1 MSRWRVLIDFEIL
14 GSLFLLIALEIV
26 LGIDNLIFIA
36 ILGDRLPPKHRAY
49 ARQVGLSLALLMR
62 VALLA
67 SLKWMMSLTAPLF
80 AVMDHGVSWRDMI
93 LMAGG
98 LFLLYKAAHGINEE
112 VEGRHGHDAAG
123 AKPAP
128 TLRRV
133 IAQIV
138 VLDLVF
144 SIDSVI
150 TAVGT
155 VDQIWVMVTAV
166 MVAIG
171 IMLTVAGAIGE
182 FVNRHP
188 SIKMLALGFLL
199 LIGMNLVAE
208 AAGFHIPKGYIYS
221 AMAFATLVE
230 VLDLVAGRHRAA
242 VAAESSRRSS
252 RR

>member
-1 MSRWRVLIDFEIL
+1 VLFDFEIL
-14 GSLFLLIALEIV
+14 GSLLLLIALEIV

-36 ILGDRLPPKHRAY
+36 ILGDRLPPNQRVH
-49 ARQVGLSLALLMR
+49 ARRIGLSLALVMR

-67 SLKWMMSLTAPLF
+67 TLDWMMNLTEPLIV
-80 AVMDHGVSWRDMI
+80 VMGHGVSWRDVI

-112 VEGRHGHDAAG
+112 VEGGHERDASA
-123 AKPAP
+123 AKKAP
-128 TLRRV
+128 TMRRV
-133 IAQIV
+133 VAQIV

-155 VDQIWVMVTAV
+155 VDQIWVMVVAV

-171 IMLTVAGAIGE
+171 IMLSVAGAIAE
-182 FVNRHP
+182 FVTRHP

-221 AMAFATLVE
+221 AMAFSTLIE
-230 VLDLVAGRHRAA
+230 LLDLIAGRRRAA
-242 VAAESSRRSS
+242 AAQPRRRSS
-252 RR
+252 QR

>member
-1 MSRWRVLIDFEIL
+1 
-14 GSLFLLIALEIV
+14 
-26 LGIDNLIFIA
+26 
-36 ILGDRLPPKHRAY
+36 
-49 ARQVGLSLALLMR
+49 MR

-112 VEGRHGHDAAG
+112 VEGGYERG
-123 AKPAP
+123 ATSTKGAP
-128 TLRRV
+128 TLRGV

-155 VDQIWVMVTAV
+155 VDQISVMVTAV

-171 IMLTVAGAIGE
+171 IMLTVAGTIAK

-208 AAGFHIPKGYIYS
+208 AAGFYIPKGYIYS

-230 VLDLVAGRHRAA
+230 VLDLLAGRRRAA
-242 VAAESSRRSS
+242 AAARASRRSS

>member
-1 MSRWRVLIDFEIL
+1 VLIDFEIV
-14 GSLFLLIALEIV
+14 GSLLLLIALEIV

-36 ILGDRLPPKHRAY
+36 ILGGRLPSKQRAY
-49 ARQVGLSLALLMR
+49 ARRVGLSLALLMR
-62 VALLA
+62 IALLA
-67 SLKWMMSLTAPLF
+67 SLKWMMNLTAPLF
-80 AVMDHGVSWRDMI
+80 AVMSHDVSWRDII

-98 LFLLYKAAHGINEE
+98 VFLLYKAAHGINEE
-112 VEGRHGHDAAG
+112 VEGGHDRDTAG
-123 AKPAP
+123 GKGAP

-155 VDQIWVMVTAV
+155 VDQIWIMVTAV

-171 IMLTVAGAIGE
+171 IMLTIAGAISE

-230 VLDLVAGRHRAA
+230 ILDLIAGPRRAA
-242 VAAESSRRSS
+242 VAAQSSRTS